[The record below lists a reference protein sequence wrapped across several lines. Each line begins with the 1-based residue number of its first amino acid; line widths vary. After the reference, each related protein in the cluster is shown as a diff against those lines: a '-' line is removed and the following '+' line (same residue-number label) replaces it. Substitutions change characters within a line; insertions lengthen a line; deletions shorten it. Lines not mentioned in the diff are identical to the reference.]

1 MTGVLQRFVNIRE
14 EEVGPV
20 LASMLFYFCVLSA
33 LMVIRPARESLG
45 MEQGLDTVRWL
56 FMGTAIVTLLVN
68 PVFGWLVSRFRRIV
82 FINATYIF
90 FATSLVGFY
99 FALVFAP
106 DAIGNISGRI
116 FYVWFSVFNLF
127 VNMVFWGLMAD
138 RFSLEQSKRLF
149 GAIAAGGT
157 VGAIVGPLLAGQLA
171 EPFGTPFLLLAGV
184 GFLIAATGAA
194 ALVSRTQPGSVKAT
208 ATATAGETDKESV
221 EERQVIGGSPLNGL
235 KTAVSTPYFLGISV
249 YVLIAAIFATYL
261 YFTQLQIV
269 AGMAEGVDQQTT
281 IFANVNLY
289 TQIATLILQLL
300 VAGHIMRWVGVPI
313 ALVLLPV
320 TTALGFLGLAVTASF
335 ATIVLAQA
343 AYNSVQ
349 RAIMRPA
356 RETLF
361 TVVNREDK
369 YKAKAFIDT
378 FVYRGGDVLG
388 SQTEGWLGRLGMGLT
403 ALISVAVP
411 LALVWGVLGLWLGKA
426 QQRKA
431 RAVNGGV
438 ETLDPTAAAS
448 PAR

>member
-194 ALVSRTQPGSVKAT
+194 ALVSRTQPASARAAAT
-208 ATATAGETDKESV
+208 ASETHKESV

-269 AGMAEGVDQQTT
+269 AGMAEGVDQQTA
-281 IFANVNLY
+281 IFAK
-289 TQIATLILQLL
+289 TSI
-300 VAGHIMRWVGVPI
+300 R
-313 ALVLLPV
+313 
-320 TTALGFLGLAVTASF
+320 
-335 ATIVLAQA
+335 
-343 AYNSVQ
+343 
-349 RAIMRPA
+349 R
-356 RETLF
+356 
-361 TVVNREDK
+361 
-369 YKAKAFIDT
+369 
-378 FVYRGGDVLG
+378 
-388 SQTEGWLGRLGMGLT
+388 
-403 ALISVAVP
+403 
-411 LALVWGVLGLWLGKA
+411 
-426 QQRKA
+426 
-431 RAVNGGV
+431 
-438 ETLDPTAAAS
+438 S
-448 PAR
+448 PP